1 MHVVPSASE
10 FRALFDA
17 HVAFVW
23 RVLRRHGVPE
33 REIEDVCQDVFL
45 VVHRKLAE
53 FEGRSSIRTWIYAI
67 ASRVALVSRRKA
79 YVRRELLEAP
89 PTEPH
94 AEATQE
100 DEASQRRSLSRVE
113 QALACMDPEKRE
125 AFVLYELEGM
135 SVVEVAEAIGVP
147 ENTALYRLH
156 RAREELTQK
165 LKRAAFVAEVRP
177 IRPGPSPRAASGRGT

>member
-1 MHVVPSASE
+1 LSTVPTAAE
-10 FRALFDA
+10 FRALFDD
-17 HVAFVW
+17 HVDFVW

-33 REIEDVCQDVFL
+33 RELDDVCQDVFM
-45 VVHRKLAE
+45 VVHRKLSE
-53 FEGRSSIRTWIYAI
+53 FEGRSSVRTWIYAI

-89 PTEPH
+89 PYEP
-94 AEATQE
+94 ASPPTQE
-100 DEASQRRSLSRVE
+100 DTVSHNRSLGVVE
-113 QALACMDPEKRE
+113 RALAEMDPEKRE

-135 SVVEVAEAIGVP
+135 SVAELAGAIGVP

-165 LKRAAFVAEVRP
+165 LNRASFVPAVRP
-177 IRPGPSPRAASGRGT
+177 RPRLVGGRGA